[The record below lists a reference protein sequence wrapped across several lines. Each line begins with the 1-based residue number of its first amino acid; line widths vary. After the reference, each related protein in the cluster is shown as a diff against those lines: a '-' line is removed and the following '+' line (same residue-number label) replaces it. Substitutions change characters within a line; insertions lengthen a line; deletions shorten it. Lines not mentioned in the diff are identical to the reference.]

1 MRKSAIVSKQKRSTY
16 SMRLG
21 VAANFIAAYVELP
34 EDFREFFERS
44 LALQAYGE
52 DGMHSYLPSSAGS
65 GDSVRSCSTDERPC
79 FRVYEA
85 WFDWAQEIKESSLNH
100 FERRDGRLPSFA
112 PRPSCHC
119 AG

>member
-1 MRKSAIVSKQKRSTY
+1 LTLEGKYGAWSLIKPGPPTKENYMRKSAIVSKQKRSTY

-52 DGMHSYLPSSAGS
+52 DGCIHISPPQPA
-65 GDSVRSCSTDERPC
+65 V
-79 FRVYEA
+79 
-85 WFDWAQEIKESSLNH
+85 EIQ
-100 FERRDGRLPSFA
+100 
-112 PRPSCHC
+112 
-119 AG
+119 